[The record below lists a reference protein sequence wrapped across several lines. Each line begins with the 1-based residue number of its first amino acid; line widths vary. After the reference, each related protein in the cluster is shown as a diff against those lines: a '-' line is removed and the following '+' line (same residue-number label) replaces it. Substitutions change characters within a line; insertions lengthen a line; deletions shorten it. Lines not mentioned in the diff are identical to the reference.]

1 MNLRLVVAG
10 GVHEGKAIPINAPQ
24 FVIGRDPQCQ
34 LRPNSTAISKRHC
47 AVLIRGDRAFVR
59 DFGSTNGTF
68 VNDALL
74 QGEVEIHDGDRLKV
88 GPLDFRVALEVTA
101 VTAAPKPVAA
111 AAKGA
116 GTDADAVDVATKPE
130 STSGPGSDKMA
141 EMLLLGDDD
150 KGSSEAANQTHDH
163 AAVAD
168 GSTVVELPAVGKPG
182 DKTPKPKSVTG
193 TGNTS
198 QAAADILSKYSRRPR
213 SS

>member
-1 MNLRLVVAG
+1 MNLRLVVAS
-10 GVHEGKAIPINAPQ
+10 GVHEGKAIPITAPQ
-24 FVIGRDPQCQ
+24 FVIGRDAQCQ
-34 LRPNSTAISKRHC
+34 LRPNSSAISKRHC
-47 AVLIRGDRAFVR
+47 AVLVRGDRAFVR

-88 GPLDFRVALEVTA
+88 GPLDFRVALEATA
-101 VTAAPKPVAA
+101 VTAAPKPVAT

-116 GTDADAVDVATKPE
+116 DADAVDVATKPE
-130 STSGPGSDKMA
+130 PTGGPGSDKMA

-150 KGSSEAANQTHDH
+150 KGSSEAANQTQDH

-182 DKTPKPKSVTG
+182 DKTPKPKSVVG

-198 QAAADILSKYSRRPR
+198 QAAADILSKYYRRPR
-213 SS
+213 PS